1 MTRILVDTS
10 AYSEHLR
17 GHPEVKAAV
26 QRASAIGLSVVS
38 IGEPRAGFVKGE
50 RARRN
55 EEFLRSFL
63 ASPRARALPVDEE
76 TAGRYA
82 AIRDYLRRQGTPPCR
97 PTTCGSP
104 RRRPSTA
111 YGSSPWM
118 LTSSTSPRWSST
130 SSTRLD
136 PSDRPVMPRSR
147 GGCPPQAFAAAHMAG
162 GILFQRADVPHS
174 PGKRRPAAP
183 ATAIAQGTKD

>member
-38 IGEPRAGFVKGE
+38 IGELRAGFLKGE

-82 AIRDYLRRQGTPPCR
+82 AIRDYLRRRGTPV
-97 PTTCGSP
+97 PTN
-104 RRRPSTA
+104 
-111 YGSSPWM
+111 
-118 LTSSTSPRWSST
+118 
-130 SSTRLD
+130 
-136 PSDRPVMPRSR
+136 
-147 GGCPPQAFAAAHMAG
+147 
-162 GILFQRADVPHS
+162 DVWI
-174 PGKRRPAAP
+174 A
-183 ATAIAQGTKD
+183 ATAAQHGLRLLTLDAHFLHIPQVIVDFFDPARPER